1 MVIIDLLC
9 IPGWH
14 LPEETGALLPGEYLM
29 SSPASSTT
37 HKGRYESLL
46 KIVSTDDIICIP
58 IVADPDAIAS
68 ALALKRLFWRKV
80 QKTLIC
86 RVNAIK
92 RSDNLAMIR
101 DLKITVPYITK
112 VNTSE
117 VTKWAIVDSQPHHH
131 KSLNNT
137 DFSII
142 IDHHPPDPLLKVP
155 FKDIREEYGAVSSI
169 MTEYLKAA
177 GVTPSTKLA
186 TALFY
191 GIKTDTDNFTRTS
204 TSADVSAFRYLYPLV
219 NINIIKKIE
228 SSEINKKNLVAF
240 RKAFEELQFIGDTAY
255 IHMGVVKDADVL
267 VILADFFLKMAEAT
281 WCIVSGIYGK
291 KLIIIFRNVGFR
303 LDAGKVAK
311 RLFGKLGSAGGHK
324 SAARAE
330 IPISA
335 LQDDTENLSKM
346 SEYVAD
352 KIKNR

>member
-1 MVIIDLLC
+1 MN
-9 IPGWH
+9 P
-14 LPEETGALLPGEYLM
+14 
-29 SSPASSTT
+29 PAQSTT
-37 HKGRYESLL
+37 HRGRYESLL
-46 KIVSTDDIICIP
+46 EIIATDDTVCIP

-68 ALALKRLFWRKV
+68 ALALKRLLWRKV
-80 QKTLIC
+80 QKTIIC

-92 RSDNLAMIR
+92 RTDNLAMIR
-101 DLKITVPYITK
+101 DLKLTVPYITK
-112 VNTSE
+112 VDTSD
-117 VTKWAIVDSQPHHH
+117 VTKWAMVDAQPHHH
-131 KSLNNT
+131 KSFNHN

-177 GVTPSTKLA
+177 GVTPSVKLA

-204 TSADVSAFRYLYPLV
+204 TCADIKAFRYLYPHV

-228 SSEINKKNLVAF
+228 SSEINKKNLAAF

-255 IHMGVVKDADVL
+255 IHMGVVKDADAL

-281 WCIVSGIYGK
+281 WCMVSGIYGK
-291 KLIIIFRNVGFR
+291 KLIIIMRNVGFR

-324 SAARAE
+324 SAARVE
-330 IPISA
+330 IPLST
-335 LQDDTENLSKM
+335 LSDETENLSKIR
-346 SEYVAD
+346 EYVTD
-352 KIKNR
+352 KIKKR

>member
-1 MVIIDLLC
+1 MT
-9 IPGWH
+9 P
-14 LPEETGALLPGEYLM
+14 PTQ
-29 SSPASSTT
+29 STT
-37 HKGRYESLL
+37 HKGRHESLL
-46 KIVSTDDIICIP
+46 EIVSTDDIVCIP

-80 QKTLIC
+80 KKTLIC

-92 RSDNLAMIR
+92 RSDNLAMLR
-101 DLKITVPYITK
+101 DLKITLPYITK
-112 VNTSE
+112 VDTSA
-117 VTKWAIVDSQPHHH
+117 VTKWAMVDAQPHHH
-131 KSLNNT
+131 KSLNHS

-142 IDHHPPDPLLKVP
+142 IDHHSPDPLLKVP

-177 GVTPSTKLA
+177 GITPSIKLA

-204 TSADVSAFRYLYPLV
+204 TCADVKSFRYLYPYV

-228 SSEINKKNLVAF
+228 SSEINKKNLAAF
-240 RKAFEELQFIGDTAY
+240 RKAFEELQFIDDTAY
-255 IHMGVVKDADVL
+255 IHMGVVTDTDAL

-291 KLIIIFRNVGFR
+291 KLIIIIRNAGFR
-303 LDAGKVAK
+303 LDAGKLAK
-311 RLFGKLGSAGGHK
+311 RLFGELGSAGGHK

-335 LQDDTENLSKM
+335 LTDETENLSKI
-346 SEYVAD
+346 SEYVTD
-352 KIKNR
+352 KIKKR

>member
-1 MVIIDLLC
+1 
-9 IPGWH
+9 
-14 LPEETGALLPGEYLM
+14 M
-29 SSPASSTT
+29 SSPALSTT

-46 KIVSTDDIICIP
+46 DVVATDDIVCIP

-68 ALALKRLFWRKV
+68 ALALKRLLWRKV

-101 DLKITVPYITK
+101 DLKITLPYITK
-112 VNTSE
+112 VDTSE
-117 VTKWAIVDSQPHHH
+117 VTKWVLVDAQPHHH
-131 KSLNNT
+131 KSLGSM
-137 DFSII
+137 DFTII
-142 IDHHPPDPLLKVP
+142 IDHHPPDPALKLP
-155 FKDIREEYGAVSSI
+155 FKDIRADYGAVSTI

-177 GVTPSTKLA
+177 GITPSVKLA

-204 TSADVSAFRYLYPLV
+204 TCADVRAFRYLYPRV
-219 NINIIKKIE
+219 NINIIKRIE
-228 SSEINKKNLVAF
+228 SSEINKKNIADF
-240 RKAFEELQFIGDTAY
+240 RKAFKELQFVGDTAY
-255 IHMGVVKDADVL
+255 IHMGVVQDADAL

-281 WCIVSGIYGK
+281 WCIVSGVYGK
-291 KLIIIFRNVGFR
+291 KVIIILRNGSYR

-311 RLFGKLGSAGGHK
+311 RLFGELGSAGGHQ

-335 LQDDTENLSKM
+335 LQDEVKNISKIDSYITE
-346 SEYVAD
+346 
-352 KIKNR
+352 KIKQR

>member
-1 MVIIDLLC
+1 MN
-9 IPGWH
+9 P
-14 LPEETGALLPGEYLM
+14 PNR
-29 SSPASSTT
+29 STT
-37 HKGRYESLL
+37 HKSRYESLL
-46 KIVSTDDIICIP
+46 EIVSSDDIVCIP

-112 VNTSE
+112 VDTSD
-117 VTKWAIVDSQPHHH
+117 VTKWAMVDSQPHHH
-131 KSLNNT
+131 TSFSRT
-137 DFSII
+137 DFSIV
-142 IDHHPPDPLLKVP
+142 IDHHSPDPLLKVP

-169 MTEYLKAA
+169 LTEYLKAA
-177 GVTPSTKLA
+177 GVIPSIKLA

-204 TSADVSAFRYLYPLV
+204 TYADVAAFQYLYPRV

-228 SSEINKKNLVAF
+228 SSEINKQNLASF

-255 IHMGVVKDADVL
+255 IHMGVVRDADAL

-281 WCIVSGIYGK
+281 WCFVSGIYGK
-291 KLIIIFRNVGFR
+291 KLIIIIRNAGFR

-324 SAARAE
+324 SAARVE

-335 LQDDTENLSKM
+335 LSDKTENSSKI

-352 KIKNR
+352 KIKKR

>member
-1 MVIIDLLC
+1 M
-9 IPGWH
+9 
-14 LPEETGALLPGEYLM
+14 
-29 SSPASSTT
+29 
-37 HKGRYESLL
+37 
-46 KIVSTDDIICIP
+46 STDDIVCIP

-80 QKTLIC
+80 RKTIIC

-101 DLKITVPYITK
+101 DLKITLPYITK
-112 VNTSE
+112 VDTSD
-117 VTKWAIVDSQPHHH
+117 VTKWALVDSQPHHH
-131 KSLNNT
+131 KSLSNIN
-137 DFSII
+137 FSII
-142 IDHHPPDPLLKVP
+142 IDHHSPDPLLKIP

-169 MTEYLKAA
+169 MMEYLKAA
-177 GVTPSTKLA
+177 DVIPSEKLA

-204 TSADVSAFRYLYPLV
+204 IGADIKAFRYLYSHV

-228 SSEINKKNLVAF
+228 SSEINKKNLAYF
-240 RKAFEELQFIGDTAY
+240 RKAFEELQFIGDTVY

-267 VILADFFLKMAEAT
+267 VILADFFLKIAEAT
-281 WCIVSGIYGK
+281 WCMVSGIYGN
-291 KLIIIFRNVGFR
+291 KLIIIMRNAGFR

-324 SAARAE
+324 SAARVE
-330 IPISA
+330 IPLSA
-335 LQDDTENLSKM
+335 LPDENENLAKI

-352 KIKNR
+352 KIKKR